1 VPRSCSTFISIIAP
15 AFHPVSTRC
24 GVMSPRA
31 RGGST
36 LDSIFFL
43 PILSA
48 IRDLAPRDLC
58 NPSCDPSAVV
68 CCLGQAGFH
77 DSFPCRGATL
87 SCGERKQGSPHPS
100 AKRRSHHRYHLLRHR
115 VRTYN
120 TLHKCGSVVAC
131 PAGSLES
138 EPWRRYLPKRR
149 SMKTMKY
156 ALSWQ
161 HA

>member
-1 VPRSCSTFISIIAP
+1 MFYFYFHHCARISSRLHALWCHEPACSRRLYIGQ
-15 AFHPVSTRC
+15 H
-24 GVMSPRA
+24 
-31 RGGST
+31 
-36 LDSIFFL
+36 FFL